1 MRVLVPHIARDIAD
15 NLIRHI
21 GAGSFRAGRAYG
33 AGVGVS
39 GLRVPGSRPGT
50 SLVRWRLFAAAWVR
64 EGRAMSN
71 GGAGVGRREGRTIA
85 LSGRRDET
93 PRYEPVP
100 LPTGSAYPA
109 APAVIAGVRRWV
121 TAPPMRDLVAAFGGT
136 LPDLATGELLDWLDN
151 FSAECWDFRARSGGA
166 ERDAVTAPVFPERT
180 AALVHHAATAL
191 GLVQPV
197 RPPADRYQYLLI
209 LGGLARSCL
218 DRTGY
223 AAALV
228 TGAVGDAASAAPVV
242 AAPTVEVGQV
252 AALGSYRPLREV
264 ETGQLRLPPECRYEI
279 DVMDFGVRSAFGL
292 AGPDEVRSSTGEV
305 DHRSWSVRTY
315 RPADKPLVRVLAAPS
330 TEPATRRA
338 HTTDTYHF
346 FAAQVRLSPADRV
359 LIVTCPIYVPFQH
372 CDAIRTLG
380 LGYGCA
386 VHTIGV
392 DPARLPASGLP
403 ARTWTTDRYLQEIR
417 SAIRSMRHLHASISV
432 SARR

>member
-1 MRVLVPHIARDIAD
+1 
-15 NLIRHI
+15 
-21 GAGSFRAGRAYG
+21 
-33 AGVGVS
+33 
-39 GLRVPGSRPGT
+39 
-50 SLVRWRLFAAAWVR
+50 
-64 EGRAMSN
+64 MSN
-71 GGAGVGRREGRTIA
+71 GDAGVTGPEGRTTTA
-85 LSGRRDET
+85 LSGRRDEA

-109 APAVIAGVRRWV
+109 APAVIAGVRRWA

-136 LPDLATGELLDWLDN
+136 PPDLATGELLDWLDR
-151 FSAECWDFRARSGGA
+151 FSAEHWDFRARAGGA
-166 ERDAVTAPVFPERT
+166 ERDAVTAPVFPERI

-197 RPPADRYQYLLI
+197 CPPADRYQYLLI

-218 DRTGY
+218 DRAEY

-228 TGAVGDAASAAPVV
+228 TGVAGDVASAVPVV
-242 AAPTVEVGQV
+242 AVGEV

-264 ETGQLRLPPECRYEI
+264 ETSQLRLPAECRYEI
-279 DVMDFGVRSAFGL
+279 DAMDFGVRSAFGL
-292 AGPDEVRSSTGEV
+292 TGPDEVRSSPGEV

-315 RPADKPLVRVLAAPS
+315 RPAGKPLVRVLAAPS

-338 HTTDTYHF
+338 HTMDTYHF
-346 FAAQVRLSPADRV
+346 LATQVRLTPADRV

-386 VHTIGV
+386 VDTIGV
-392 DPARLPASGLP
+392 DPARLSASGLP
-403 ARTWTTDRYLQEIR
+403 ARIWSTDRYLQEIR
-417 SAIRSMRHLHASISV
+417 SAIRSMRQLHASLNAGS
-432 SARR
+432 